1 MILMT
6 FISTPEQSKA
16 TTQRWCLH
24 DDHRHKGLATGHT
37 LLTATQRIYAEKTKN
52 ASCYATVIH
61 IYR

>member
-24 DDHRHKGLATGHT
+24 EDHRHKGLATDRT
-37 LLTATQRIYAEKTKN
+37 LLTASQRIYAEKTK
-52 ASCYATVIH
+52 TTT
-61 IYR
+61 R